1 MKIVLARKVWSL
13 ESVKY
18 LLNEALQLRSLL
30 KPKVYSRIKLC
41 ESIPLL
47 FSVLERLLE

>member
-30 KPKVYSRIKLC
+30 NQRTR
-41 ESIPLL
+41 
-47 FSVLERLLE
+47 RLTQGVQPNQTL

>member
-30 KPKVYSRIKLC
+30 KNQRTR
-41 ESIPLL
+41 
-47 FSVLERLLE
+47 RLTQGVQPNQTL